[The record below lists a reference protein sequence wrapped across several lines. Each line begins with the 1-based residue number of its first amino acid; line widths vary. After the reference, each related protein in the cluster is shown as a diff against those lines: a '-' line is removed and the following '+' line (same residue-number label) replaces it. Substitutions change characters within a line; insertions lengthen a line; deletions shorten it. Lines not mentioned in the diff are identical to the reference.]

1 MRHHLGPAW
10 SEPRSRRSCSPIGVG
25 DRLRGDD
32 GRRSPPLARPRRSR
46 ALAAPAPRSESGTG
60 CARMTDAAPRHPLV
74 LPEPR
79 SHRPRSPIGVGDRL
93 RGDDGRRSPPPAR
106 PRRSRAL
113 AAPAPRSESGT
124 GCAGMTDAAPRHPL
138 VLGLVIGRRGHSMA
152 ASGSYP
158 RFFDLSRPDRALV
171 RVLVVPAKA
180 RNLDPRAMGRRL
192 PRQSPSPDPA
202 SALRTIRPPVG
213 VPGKAP

>member
-1 MRHHLGPAW
+1 MRNLTARNAPAYPQRAANFGILAGQATIGLLTHGAHDALAQIRFEAAA
-10 SEPRSRRSCSPIGVG
+10 EPSANAVRSGSRADAV
-25 DRLRGDD
+25 
-32 GRRSPPLARPRRSR
+32 PPLLRAQFRVVSPFVEVSGVRRR
-46 ALAAPAPRSESGTG
+46 
-60 CARMTDAAPRHPLV
+60 CAITSVR
-74 LPEPR
+74 
-79 SHRPRSPIGVGDRL
+79 
-93 RGDDGRRSPPPAR
+93 RG
-106 PRRSRAL
+106 RSRAL

-124 GCAGMTDAAPRHPL
+124 GCAGMTDAAPRHSL

-158 RFFDLSRPDRALV
+158 RFFDLSRPDRAFV

-192 PRQSPSPDPA
+192 PRQSPSPGPA